1 MNHVDHHFG
10 FNGSDK
16 TVHGFVFFFFFLSLP
31 VLLAGCTWRE
41 ALGTCVFQSDFGFV
55 LNCAF
60 KKSGLFRVRNLGGV
74 KGYVGLGFSIGDE
87 LGFTQSLSNL
97 ESAKRRSVQS
107 NRVNGIALNPLSTT
121 NNRDDVRG
129 SSVNT
134 RQVVPPFKPLPIGTV
149 RPMSQQ
155 PERQKLIVNATA
167 LKMAQVMP
175 AMQQEALRQHHER
188 IHQENKLKQQQR
200 IQQEA
205 LALQILKQQRLQQ
218 QEAMRQQQMQQQKI
232 QQQKQQ
238 QQMLAQRQQIMAV
251 ENKKDQL
258 VQPQIIAMAGSLPK
272 LPVIAAI
279 PPVGMVN
286 PEILPA
292 SPASKATANLIAT
305 SAGLPPFIA
314 MPQSSAKIT
323 DRISGSGTLLQD
335 SDNELPLPN
344 DDITASVNEMTLLS
358 LQPISANDA
367 SQSLPLQQNE
377 KRQSLPLPNNLPS
390 LAPIQGMET
399 SLKALA
405 EASNITLE
413 ALEAAILLRQQQL
426 LKKQQGPT
434 TSTSTTTTS
443 TMAPLKNKYSSGT
456 TKVMNAPREYYP
468 VGYDKNFDD
477 NFASRVD
484 LPDTSFYCG
493 DQKHFPGLY
502 ADEDLGCM
510 VFHVCALTD
519 DGLIMKSFLCPESTL
534 FDQTILK
541 CNWWFY
547 VDCKSSKNLYDS
559 NIPISKSYQLM
570 KALAFFSAYKNHE
583 NSTTSAE
590 ESENN
595 S

>member
-1 MNHVDHHFG
+1 SMAL
-10 FNGSDK
+10 
-16 TVHGFVFFFFFLSLP
+16 FLP
-31 VLLAGCTWRE
+31 ILLAGCTWRE

-74 KGYVGLGFSIGDE
+74 KGYVGLGFSVGDE
-87 LGFTQSLSNL
+87 LGFSQSLSNL
-97 ESAKRRSVQS
+97 ESGKRRSVQA
-107 NRVNGIALNPLSTT
+107 NKINGVAFTPLNVAS
-121 NNRDDVRG
+121 NRDDIRTG
-129 SSVNT
+129 SVNN
-134 RQVVPPFKPLPIGTV
+134 RQVVPPFKPLPIGTI

-155 PERQKLIVNATA
+155 PERQKLVVNATA
-167 LKMAQVMP
+167 LKTAPMTP
-175 AMQQEALRQHHER
+175 AMQQEILRQHHQR
-188 IHQENKLKQQQR
+188 IHQENKMKQQQR

-205 LALQILKQQRLQQ
+205 LAIQMLKQQRLQQ
-218 QEAMRQQQMQQQKI
+218 QEAMRQQQI
-232 QQQKQQ
+232 QQQKMQQQQKQQQ

-258 VQPQIIAMAGSLPK
+258 VMPQIIAMAGAMPPK
-272 LPVIAAI
+272 LPIIAAI
-279 PPVGMVN
+279 PSVSMV
-286 PEILPA
+286 EAEALP
-292 SPASKATANLIAT
+292 SSKVTANSI
-305 SAGLPPFIA
+305 SSNAGLPPFIA
-314 MPQSSAKIT
+314 MPQSSAKLSN
-323 DRISGSGTLLQD
+323 RISGSGTLLQD
-335 SDNELPLPN
+335 SDNEVSKDDFTQLPLPS
-344 DDITASVNEMTLLS
+344 DEMAASVNEMTLLS
-358 LQPISANDA
+358 LHPLSATDTN
-367 SQSLPLQQNE
+367 LQQNE
-377 KRQSLPLPNNLPS
+377 KRQSVQLPSLPS

-426 LKKQQGPT
+426 LKKQQGL
-434 TSTSTTTTS
+434 TSTTSTTTTTS
-443 TMAPLKNKYSSGT
+443 TLPPLKSKYNSGV

-570 KALAFFSAYKNHE
+570 KALAFFSAYKNHD
-583 NSTTSAE
+583 NSTNNAE
-590 ESENN
+590 ESEDN

>member
-1 MNHVDHHFG
+1 MKIANTLFL
-10 FNGSDK
+10 
-16 TVHGFVFFFFFLSLP
+16 FV
-31 VLLAGCTWRE
+31 VIECTWRE
-41 ALGTCVFQSDFGFV
+41 ALCTCVFQSDFGFV

-74 KGYVGLGFSIGDE
+74 KGYVGLGFSVGDE
-87 LGFTQSLSNL
+87 LGFSQSLSNV
-97 ESAKRRSVQS
+97 ESTKRRSVQT
-107 NRVNGIALNPLSTT
+107 NRVNGLAINPL
-121 NNRDDVRG
+121 NAAGNRDEARPV
-129 SSVNT
+129 SLNT
-134 RQVVPPFKPLPIGTV
+134 RQAVPPFKPLPLGTA
-149 RPMSQQ
+149 RPLAQQ
-155 PERQKLIVNATA
+155 PERQKLIVNSTA
-167 LKMAQVMP
+167 VKTGPVMP
-175 AMQQEALRQHHER
+175 SAQLEALHQQHQR
-188 IHQENKLKQQQR
+188 IHQEAKLKQQQR

-205 LALQILKQQRLQQ
+205 LALQVLKQQRQQQ
-218 QEAMRQQQMQQQKI
+218 QEAMRQQHIQKMQQMQK
-232 QQQKQQ
+232 
-238 QQMLAQRQQIMAV
+238 QRQQMMIIQ
-251 ENKKDQL
+251 NKKDQPS
-258 VQPQIIAMAGSLPK
+258 QMIGMTGTMPK
-272 LPVIAAI
+272 LPSVAAAI
-279 PPVGMVN
+279 PQSGMV
-286 PEILPA
+286 EAEVL
-292 SPASKATANLIAT
+292 SPLSSKVTGSLISSNA
-305 SAGLPPFIA
+305 ALPPFIA
-314 MPQSSAKIT
+314 MPQSSIKLT
-323 DRISGSGTLLQD
+323 NRISNSGTLQQD
-335 SDNELPLPN
+335 SDNEVPK
-344 DDITASVNEMTLLS
+344 DDFT
-358 LQPISANDA
+358 QPIAAAETSQLLPFQQNGKQ
-367 SQSLPLQQNE
+367 QSLPD
-377 KRQSLPLPNNLPS
+377 SLPS

-426 LKKQQGPT
+426 LKKQQGPMT
-434 TSTSTTTTS
+434 TSTTTT
-443 TMAPLKNKYSSGT
+443 TMAPLKNKHNSGA

-547 VDCKSSKNLYDS
+547 VDCKASKSLYDS

-583 NSTTSAE
+583 NGTNTE
-590 ESENN
+590 QN
-595 S
+595 SQDNS